1 MTRERRKVRVGRVL
15 SNKMDK
21 TVVVAVQWQQR
32 HPLYGKAQRRT
43 TKFYAH
49 DGDNRCT
56 VGDLVKIEETRALSR
71 LKRWRVID
79 LLEQREVAE
88 VKPVEL
94 DQSLLEAQRRGQAE
108 ETAALPEATVAV
120 AEEAK
125 EAVAAEEAA
134 AEETAAPPEATVA
147 VAEEAEEPREE
158 VEADESEDVG
168 STPEVGLAE
177 GPPDEED
184 QEEAKQ

>member
-1 MTRERRKVRVGRVL
+1 
-15 SNKMDK
+15 MDK

-32 HPLYGKAQRRT
+32 HPLYGKVQRRT

-108 ETAALPEATVAV
+108 EVAAEETSAPPEAAV

-125 EAVAAEEAA
+125 DEV
-134 AEETAAPPEATVA
+134 
-147 VAEEAEEPREE
+147 AEEPREE
-158 VEADESEDVG
+158 AEADESEDVG
-168 STPEVGLAE
+168 STPEAGLAE